1 MNNGRSGIRFR
12 PAGPRPQTDQ
22 PIDTDSGFLAC
33 SIANVQ
39 PHHCPK
45 GTVEVMRRI
54 VQRKSVR
61 SILLVLAVMAA
72 VLAPQAPAHA
82 AWGTQTPLNY
92 TLAVSGGN
100 PYQLLTYVDGNWI
113 QWDTGGEKVRLSIN
127 HCRQSSYVIPDIKV
141 FINGTYK
148 GTLYGPSSGCKT
160 HTPTYDFG

>member
-1 MNNGRSGIRFR
+1 
-12 PAGPRPQTDQ
+12 
-22 PIDTDSGFLAC
+22 
-33 SIANVQ
+33 
-39 PHHCPK
+39 
-45 GTVEVMRRI
+45 MRRI

-160 HTPTYDFG
+160 HTPTYDFGSHIDTVKLTNTGSSFSYYPWTGEFIHTYHSRSGTWVNPY